1 MCNKRFGHMKSSKW
15 DVTGELCHS
24 NRGHRQHL
32 QGVQHQAQ
40 QRGEAHQNVPRTSQV
55 VSNPGKHSAY
65 TNQNMTIDCGKDVF
79 INNVVF
85 HELLNDAVIPPRP
98 LLEAIEKPNAVGDLS
113 EDSDIDIQELD
124 LPC

>member
-32 QGVQHQAQ
+32 QGVQHQLQ
-40 QRGEAHQNVPRTSQV
+40 QSRTFTNLFKGGEAHQNVPRTSQV

-65 TNQNMTIDCGKDVF
+65 TNQNMTIDC
-79 INNVVF
+79 
-85 HELLNDAVIPPRP
+85 
-98 LLEAIEKPNAVGDLS
+98 VG
-113 EDSDIDIQELD
+113 
-124 LPC
+124 PV